1 MQINN
6 KKNIILKINKLNK
19 VFDEGSNNSLEAVKE
34 VSLNILQNEL
44 TVLLGLSLIHI

>member
-34 VSLNILQNEL
+34 VSLNILKNDRWIRNSIEW
-44 TVLLGLSLIHI
+44 TNI

>member
-44 TVLLGLSLIHI
+44 TVLLLSLIHI